1 MTDSDKLSDRAAGWA
16 KRTAEPD
23 DSSEPG
29 DGSEPGDSSEPSDGS
44 EDSEPDDGSEPSDRS
59 VRSEPSERS
68 DPSDKS
74 ASEEQSDTSEP
85 SDQSESDDSVRQPAN
100 VKEAWDGNY
109 YYIPPDISAELDE
122 ELARL
127 QYECRDV
134 DIKKNRHFNVVM
146 VVDGLE
152 SIREMSGDEFK
163 ARLAELRLIAD

>member
-23 DSSEPG
+23 DDSEPG
-29 DGSEPGDSSEPSDGS
+29 NGSEPGNSSEPSDGD
-44 EDSEPDDGSEPSDRS
+44 EDSEPNDGPGPSS
-59 VRSEPSERS
+59 SSEPSERS
-68 DPSDKS
+68 EPFDTSD
-74 ASEEQSDTSEP
+74 QSDGPEP
-85 SDQSESDDSVRQPAN
+85 SDQSESDDPVRQPAN
-100 VKEAWDGNY
+100 VKEAWEGNY

-146 VVDGLE
+146 VVDGLK

-163 ARLAELRLIAD
+163 ARLAELRLITD